1 MSWNFNRWNPIPPLG
16 NDSHMFHSSSSPDSS
31 SSLNH
36 TIWDGNYGLNF
47 DSNLGNTQLLS
58 HRVMEVTKT
67 FVSPLGL
74 LLHQQL
80 FRHSIHHVSR
90 HNPHAAFPIITRQIT
105 VETTRFNIAS
115 TEIINRGFDPNQPIF
130 PAAGLTQ
137 PAAVRNSNDFQMMH
151 PFPEAFNVPN
161 HIETD
166 HFDAA
171 PFGDDVELSDDE
183 NDAAVE
189 YPFGDDGR
197 THSLPN
203 PDGTY
208 GCPIC
213 FAAFDS
219 CQSFGSHI
227 QLHYHNDE
235 TKEEKS
241 RRMAAKCRKKK
252 LRLVETSHGITAVP
266 AYNNDDQ
273 PNSSKRRK
281 NNKGKEKID
290 VSCFEKF
297 GLSPLNI
304 HQGAAAKKRS
314 RGVVIKQEPI

>member
-1 MSWNFNRWNPIPPLG
+1 MSWNFNRWNPIPPVG
-16 NDSHMFHSSSSPDSS
+16 NDSHMFHSSSSPDHSS

-36 TIWDGNYGLNF
+36 TIWDGNNGLINYF
-47 DSNLGNTQLLS
+47 DSNLGNTQVLLS
-58 HRVMEVTKT
+58 HRVVEVTKT

-74 LLHQQL
+74 LLEQKI
-80 FRHSIHHVSR
+80 FRRSIHHVSR
-90 HNPHAAFPIITRQIT
+90 HNPYPAFPIITRQIT

-115 TEIINRGFDPNQPIF
+115 TDIINRGFNPNQPIF
-130 PAAGLTQ
+130 PTQ
-137 PAAVRNSNDFQMMH
+137 PAAVRNNQVMH
-151 PFPEAFNVPN
+151 AFNAPD

-171 PFGDDVELSDDE
+171 PFGDDVELSTSNDE
-183 NDAAVE
+183 NDAE

-219 CQSFGSHI
+219 CQSFGTHI
-227 QLHYHNDE
+227 QLHYRNDE

-241 RRMAAKCRKKK
+241 RRMAAKYRKKK
-252 LRLVETSHGITAVP
+252 LRLVETSHGVTAVP
-266 AYNNDDQ
+266 AYSNNDDQ
-273 PNSSKRRK
+273 PSKRRK

-297 GLSPLNI
+297 GLDPLNII

-314 RGVVIKQEPI
+314 RGVVIKQEAI